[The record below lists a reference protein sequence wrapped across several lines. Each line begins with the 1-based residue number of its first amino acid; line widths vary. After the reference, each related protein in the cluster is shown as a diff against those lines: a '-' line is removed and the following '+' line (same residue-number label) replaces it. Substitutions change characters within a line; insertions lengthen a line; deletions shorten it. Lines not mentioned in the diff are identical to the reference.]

1 MERWSAKCVNMKFF
15 LGNGTTALNGTR
27 YERGEPTKI
36 TTKGIPGKGTA
47 ARNEPIKAKRGLGA
61 SPATRI
67 SAPLNVTSN
76 QGKEGIA
83 NGRKDRV
90 GVPSDRTAP
99 LPREALNGTISVKE
113 ALIVIGKED
122 PNRLVPLSI

>member
-1 MERWSAKCVNMKFF
+1 M
-15 LGNGTTALNGTR
+15 
-27 YERGEPTKI
+27 KI
-36 TTKGIPGKGTA
+36 TTKETPVKGTA
-47 ARNEPIKAKRGLGA
+47 ARNEPIKAKRGLEV

-67 SAPLNVTSN
+67 GAPLNVPSN

-83 NGRKDRV
+83 NGRKNRA

-113 ALIVIGKED
+113 ALIVIAKED
-122 PNRLVPLSI
+122 PNRLVPVSI

>member
-1 MERWSAKCVNMKFF
+1 MNMKFF
-15 LGNGTTALNGTR
+15 PGNGTTALNGTR

-36 TTKGIPGKGTA
+36 TTKEIPGKGTA
-47 ARNEPIKAKRGLGA
+47 ARNEPIKAKRGPGV

-83 NGRKDRV
+83 NGRKDRA
-90 GVPSDRTAP
+90 GVP
-99 LPREALNGTISVKE
+99 
-113 ALIVIGKED
+113 
-122 PNRLVPLSI
+122 